1 MCIISITTVLVYP
14 IYKEHTC
21 NSKLVKLNNSNVYC
35 YNVNKVNI
43 QLNNVMKCY
52 DRTFKT

>member
-14 IYKEHTC
+14 IYKEH
-21 NSKLVKLNNSNVYC
+21 NSKLVKLNNSYVYC
-35 YNVNKVNI
+35 YNVKVNI
-43 QLNNVMKCY
+43 ELNNVMKCY